1 MECVEYEIEC
11 KPFSLPISL
20 LVVPVWFF
28 FFAMHTTS
36 FGRQTALAAT
46 GRTLRSL
53 LHSATPRHLFRRTAV
68 AWAAAACT
76 SWAVAQTSD
85 VPAVDASTVPA
96 HHLPEINV
104 VAEQLPPEL
113 GSTHYGKQDIDS
125 TPGGNGDITSVL
137 VRHPG
142 VQFDN
147 AALSADTAGDI
158 GPANISIHG
167 AKFYDNQFMLDG
179 ASINS
184 TISGGVQ
191 FGAENDTPKE
201 DSSLGLAVDTRL
213 LCNISV
219 LDANVSAA
227 YGRFMG
233 GVVNAEVCAPTKKL
247 GGGVSLEYSSSK
259 WMEKKFDGPGN
270 ELSTD
275 ISKQNRFRKWTWR
288 GNMEAQISDSLGIVG
303 SVSRKTSTI
312 PLMAYDRGA
321 QSTGDSQVKDAKHQI
336 DNFFL
341 KAFFK
346 PGGGITGDASIM
358 YSPSVTD
365 SFRANA
371 KNSDYHNESGGLLLS
386 AGLSIPV
393 GNATFNQKISYK
405 ETDSSRYSSS
415 NEYLLW
421 RYSPGDKNWAPP
433 GVNGYTTNTWSRE
446 GGFGDI
452 EQQDKTLSY
461 KWDMKLAPV
470 QWGLSAHSFTVGGEL
485 EWDRFAYERL
495 NDYTQYTAARYTTTC
510 NVAGGGVDTKYCS
523 LAPVYGQKSGQYMST
538 RLVYRAG
545 RVEHDSRYAALYLE
559 DAIRWDRLQLR
570 LGVRLE
576 NASDAMDAVWAPRL
590 SATYQLGAAREWTAE
605 AGLNRYYGQ
614 SLKAYQIYAQ
624 KLTLKQGTE
633 TRGAVSGGV
642 IPNWTTGSQAVAGAP
657 DALKLPYA
665 DELALGLG
673 RDWSGL
679 HWQAKY
685 VHRKSKDEVV
695 MVRGAAGTWDN
706 QGHSKTDSYSLSV
719 STLTPWELART
730 QTTLSV
736 VWDYAKSQS
745 THYDWSTAALDED
758 GIPSYVLYQGQL
770 MPAYALPAQNYHRP
784 WTLRVMSS
792 TEIPQWGARLDGI
805 LRLRQAYR
813 KVGVVERN
821 VVTDVGK
828 VSRYGEYALPKS
840 VTFDVR
846 LTKNWQLSHQR
857 KLYAELSV
865 ENLFNRS
872 NAYDYDADTRYYQY
886 EKGRQATIRVGY
898 EF

>member
-1 MECVEYEIEC
+1 M
-11 KPFSLPISL
+11 
-20 LVVPVWFF
+20 PVWFF
-28 FFAMHTTS
+28 FSAMHTTTS
-36 FGRQTALAAT
+36 GRQPASAATAFASRTHFTSPRQFYRQTAVALAAT
-46 GRTLRSL
+46 
-53 LHSATPRHLFRRTAV
+53 
-68 AWAAAACT
+68 ACV
-76 SWAVAQTSD
+76 SWAMAQTGDAQALNASA
-85 VPAVDASTVPA
+85 VPT
-96 HHLPEINV
+96 HHLPETKV
-104 VAEQLPPEL
+104 VAEQMPHEV
-113 GSTHYGKQDIDS
+113 GSTQYGKREIDS

-137 VRHPG
+137 IRHPG

-158 GPANISIHG
+158 APANISIHG

-184 TISGGVQ
+184 TISGGVK
-191 FGAENDTPKE
+191 FGPENDTPRE
-201 DSSLGLAVDTRL
+201 DSSQGLAVDTKL

-270 ELSTD
+270 ALSTD
-275 ISKQNRFRKWTWR
+275 ISKQNNFRKWTLR
-288 GNMEAQISDSLGIVG
+288 SNIEAKVNETLGLVG
-303 SVSRKTSTI
+303 SFSRKTSTI
-312 PLMAYDRGA
+312 PLMAYDGGA
-321 QSTGDSQVKDAKHQI
+321 QSTGDSRLKDTKHEI

-341 KAFFK
+341 KAFLT

-358 YSPSVTD
+358 YSPSVTNA
-365 SFRANA
+365 FRANA
-371 KNSDYHNESGGLLLS
+371 KNSDYQNESGGLMVS
-386 AGLSIPV
+386 GGLNIPI
-393 GNATFNQKISYK
+393 GNATLTQKLSYK
-405 ETDSSRYSSS
+405 ETESSRFSSS
-415 NEYLLW
+415 NEYLNW
-421 RYSPGDKNWAPP
+421 RYSAADKNWAVP
-433 GVNGYTTNTWSRE
+433 GAKGYTSTTWSRE
-446 GGFGDI
+446 GGFGDV
-452 EQQDKTLSY
+452 EQKDKTLSY
-461 KWDMKLAPV
+461 KWDLKFSAA
-470 QWGLSAHSFTVGGEL
+470 QWGEATHALTVGGEL
-485 EWDRFAYERL
+485 EWDRFYYERL
-495 NDYTQYTAARYTTTC
+495 NSYTHYTAARNTTTC
-510 NVAGGGVDTKYCS
+510 KLAGGGVDTQYCS
-523 LAPVYGQKSGQYMST
+523 LAPVYGLTTGQYMSS
-538 RLVYRAG
+538 RIVYRAG

-559 DAIRWDRLQLR
+559 DAMRWDRLQVRMGL
-570 LGVRLE
+570 RLE
-576 NASDAMDAVWAPRL
+576 NSSDAVEAVLAPRL

-614 SLKAYQIYAQ
+614 NLKAYQIYSRKSA
-624 KLTLKQGTE
+624 LNTGTE

-642 IPNWTTGSQAVAGAP
+642 IPNWTVASKAMPATP
-657 DALKLPYA
+657 DELKLPYA

-673 RDWSGL
+673 REWSGL

-706 QGHSKTDSYSLSV
+706 QGQSKTDSYSLSV
-719 STLTPWELART
+719 STSRPLELART

-736 VWDYAKSQS
+736 VWDYAKSKS
-745 THYDWSTAALDED
+745 THYDWSTSALDED
-758 GIPSYVLYQGQL
+758 GIPTYVMYQGQL
-770 MPAYALPAQNYHRP
+770 MPSYALPAQNYHRP

-813 KVGVVERN
+813 KVGVVQSN
-821 VVTDVGK
+821 VVTEMGK
-828 VSRYGEYALPKS
+828 VSRYGEYALPKT

-872 NAYDYDADTRYYQY
+872 NVYDYDAETMYRQY